1 MEKNSR
7 KNQIKHKRVGLL
19 KGMYDNE
26 IKKFERRNGVKPNK
40 EQRKAIQNKVL
51 KNVGIRVIAGVG
63 AVFMIGSGVKRLSSG
78 GVTIEEPKNGESVS
92 TENTGNTGKDFRDS
106 LVVDENEMAN
116 EEKLSKRDQLLNQV
130 KEDIGELKSSDDVL
144 NYMKKI
150 YGTEYRKA
158 TGTILDNFKLIC
170 MRDGTI
176 KAIDSETEKNIECVG
191 YQNGKYTSIYS
202 KDSAWY
208 LAKEGSTVLE
218 DLQGFILTSERI
230 REEEVRKDNGIT
242 KQEYIDKNMKPSMVD
257 ALMKYYDA
265 QAEKE
270 NQKSEG
276 LEL

>member
-7 KNQIKHKRVGLL
+7 KNQIKHKRVGLF
-19 KGMYDNE
+19 KGMYDRE
-26 IKKFERRNGVKPNK
+26 IKKFEMKNGVKPNK
-40 EQRKAIQNKVL
+40 EQRKKIQNKVL
-51 KNVGIRVIAGVG
+51 KNVGIRFAAGIG
-63 AVFMIGSGVKRLSSG
+63 AVFMIGNGVKLLTTG
-78 GVTIEEPKNGESVS
+78 KTIEEPKNGTTIN
-92 TENTGNTGKDFRDS
+92 TENTGKDFRES
-106 LVVDENEMAN
+106 LVVEESKIAN
-116 EEKLSKRDQLLNQV
+116 DKTLSERDKLLQQVQEEIGKLN
-130 KEDIGELKSSDDVL
+130 SSDDIL

-158 TGTILDNFKLIC
+158 TGTTLGKFELIC

-242 KQEYIDKNMKPSMVD
+242 KQEYIDKNMKPNMVD
-257 ALMKYYDA
+257 SLMKYYDT

-270 NQKSEG
+270 NQQSG
-276 LEL
+276 LEPGE